1 MLLDLFTYFAKF
13 PASAGVT
20 RGIATKGESSMEEY
34 ATVLSML
41 GNMQEK
47 EKELV
52 PEIENYVYG
61 QSFDELKQRIDKLT
75 GSFLFVDY
83 GEVDMQS
90 DGRRSFECTQRIA
103 VTVAMKLPNTSD
115 MLERIIANDRTLQM
129 LSKIHARIMADAERG
144 GTLLDGPRQRGQL
157 RDHSFCLCRAAE
169 LWVDADALSHR
180 SGYPGHPP
188 HEPEDDERI
197 VLCQLQEKAYLCNV
211 LQQKDLRYETVKT

>member
-20 RGIATKGESSMEEY
+20 SGIATKGESSMEEY

-52 PEIENYVYG
+52 PEIENYVCG

-129 LSKIHARIMADAERG
+129 LSKIHARIMADAEREEPYWM
-144 GTLLDGPRQRGQL
+144 D
-157 RDHSFCLCRAAE
+157 RDSVANCEIISFVSAE
-169 LWVDADALSHR
+169 LQSYGWTLMLSATGADILDTHR
-180 SGYPGHPP
+180 MSRKMMKG
-188 HEPEDDERI
+188 
-197 VLCQLQEKAYLCNV
+197 
-211 LQQKDLRYETVKT
+211 

>member
-13 PASAGVT
+13 PASEGIT

-34 ATVLSML
+34 ATVLGELS
-41 GNMQEK
+41 NMHD
-47 EKELV
+47 KELV

-129 LSKIHARIMADAERG
+129 LSKIHARIMADAEREE
-144 GTLLDGPRQRGQL
+144 LYWMN
-157 RDHSFCLCRAAE
+157 RDSVANCEIIPFVSAE
-169 LWVDADALSHR
+169 LQSYGWTLMLSATGADILDTHR
-180 SGYPGHPP
+180 IARRMMKG
-188 HEPEDDERI
+188 
-197 VLCQLQEKAYLCNV
+197 
-211 LQQKDLRYETVKT
+211 

>member
-13 PASAGVT
+13 PASEGIT
-20 RGIATKGESSMEEY
+20 KGIATKGESCMEEY
-34 ATVLSML
+34 STVLGELS
-41 GNMQEK
+41 NMQD
-47 EKELV
+47 KELV

-129 LSKIHARIMADAERG
+129 LSKIHARIMADAEREE
-144 GTLLDGPRQRGQL
+144 LYWMN
-157 RDHSFCLCRAAE
+157 RDSVANCEIIPFVSAE
-169 LWVDADALSHR
+169 LQSYGWTLMLSATGADILDTHR
-180 SGYPGHPP
+180 IARKMMKG
-188 HEPEDDERI
+188 
-197 VLCQLQEKAYLCNV
+197 
-211 LQQKDLRYETVKT
+211 

>member
-13 PASAGVT
+13 PASEGITKGV
-20 RGIATKGESSMEEY
+20 ATKGESSMEEY
-34 ATVLSML
+34 ATVLGELS
-41 GNMQEK
+41 NMQ

-129 LSKIHARIMADAERG
+129 LSKIHARIMADAEREE
-144 GTLLDGPRQRGQL
+144 LYWMD
-157 RDHSFCLCRAAE
+157 RDSVANCEIIPFVSAE
-169 LWVDADALSHR
+169 LQSYGWTLMLSATGADILGTHR
-180 SGYPGHPP
+180 IARKMMKG
-188 HEPEDDERI
+188 
-197 VLCQLQEKAYLCNV
+197 
-211 LQQKDLRYETVKT
+211 

>member
-47 EKELV
+47 ENELI

-129 LSKIHARIMADAERG
+129 LSKIHARIMADAEREE
-144 GTLLDGPRQRGQL
+144 LYWMD
-157 RDHSFCLCRAAE
+157 RDSVANCEIIPFVSAE
-169 LWVDADALSHR
+169 LQSYGWTLMLSATGADILDTHR
-180 SGYPGHPP
+180 MSRKMMKG
-188 HEPEDDERI
+188 
-197 VLCQLQEKAYLCNV
+197 
-211 LQQKDLRYETVKT
+211 

>member
-20 RGIATKGESSMEEY
+20 KGIATKGESSMEEY

-41 GNMQEK
+41 GNMQ

-75 GSFLFVDY
+75 GSFLFVEY
-83 GEVDMQS
+83 GEVDRQS
-90 DGRRSFECTQRIA
+90 EGRRSFECTQRIA

-129 LSKIHARIMADAERG
+129 LSKIHARIMADAEREE
-144 GTLLDGPRQRGQL
+144 LYWMDRESVANCEIIPFV
-157 RDHSFCLCRAAE
+157 SAE
-169 LWVDADALSHR
+169 LQSYGWTLMLSATGADILYTHR
-180 SGYPGHPP
+180 TARRMMKG
-188 HEPEDDERI
+188 
-197 VLCQLQEKAYLCNV
+197 
-211 LQQKDLRYETVKT
+211 

>member
-13 PASAGVT
+13 PASEGIT
-20 RGIATKGESSMEEY
+20 KGIATKGESSMEEY
-34 ATVLSML
+34 ATVLGELS
-41 GNMQEK
+41 NMQ

-61 QSFDELKQRIDKLT
+61 QSFDELKQRIDKFT

-90 DGRRSFECTQRIA
+90 DDRRSFEGTQRIA

-129 LSKIHARIMADAERG
+129 LSKIHARIMADAEREE
-144 GTLLDGPRQRGQL
+144 LYWMN
-157 RDHSFCLCRAAE
+157 RDSVANCEIIPFVSAE
-169 LWVDADALSHR
+169 LQSYGWTLMLSATGADILDTHR
-180 SGYPGHPP
+180 IARKMMKG
-188 HEPEDDERI
+188 
-197 VLCQLQEKAYLCNV
+197 
-211 LQQKDLRYETVKT
+211 

>member
-13 PASAGVT
+13 PASEGIT
-20 RGIATKGESSMEEY
+20 KGIATKGESSMEEY
-34 ATVLSML
+34 ATVLGELS
-41 GNMQEK
+41 NMH

-129 LSKIHARIMADAERG
+129 LSKIHARIMADAEREE
-144 GTLLDGPRQRGQL
+144 LYWMN
-157 RDHSFCLCRAAE
+157 RDSVANCEIIPFVSAE
-169 LWVDADALSHR
+169 LQSYGWTLMLSATGADILDTHR
-180 SGYPGHPP
+180 IARKMMKG
-188 HEPEDDERI
+188 
-197 VLCQLQEKAYLCNV
+197 
-211 LQQKDLRYETVKT
+211 

>member
-34 ATVLSML
+34 DTVLSML

-129 LSKIHARIMADAERG
+129 LSKIHARIMADAEREE
-144 GTLLDGPRQRGQL
+144 LYWMD
-157 RDHSFCLCRAAE
+157 RDSVANCEIIPFVSAE
-169 LWVDADALSHR
+169 LQSYGWTLMLSATGADILDTHR
-180 SGYPGHPP
+180 MSRKMMKG
-188 HEPEDDERI
+188 
-197 VLCQLQEKAYLCNV
+197 
-211 LQQKDLRYETVKT
+211 

>member
-1 MLLDLFTYFAKF
+1 MFLRTENWTPYLFTYFAKF

-129 LSKIHARIMADAERG
+129 LSKIHARIMADAEREE
-144 GTLLDGPRQRGQL
+144 LYWMD
-157 RDHSFCLCRAAE
+157 RDSVANCEIIPFVSAE
-169 LWVDADALSHR
+169 LQSYGWTLMLSATGADILDTHR
-180 SGYPGHPP
+180 MSRKMMKG
-188 HEPEDDERI
+188 
-197 VLCQLQEKAYLCNV
+197 
-211 LQQKDLRYETVKT
+211 

>member
-129 LSKIHARIMADAERG
+129 LSKIHARIMADADRG
-144 GTLLDGPRQRGQL
+144 A
-157 RDHSFCLCRAAE
+157 LCRMDRDSVANCEIIPFVSAE
-169 LWVDADALSHR
+169 LQSYGWTLMLSATGADILDTHR
-180 SGYPGHPP
+180 MSRKMMKG
-188 HEPEDDERI
+188 
-197 VLCQLQEKAYLCNV
+197 
-211 LQQKDLRYETVKT
+211 

>member
-13 PASAGVT
+13 PASEGIT
-20 RGIATKGESSMEEY
+20 KGIATKGESSMEEY
-34 ATVLSML
+34 ATVLGELS
-41 GNMQEK
+41 NMQ

-129 LSKIHARIMADAERG
+129 LSKIHARIMADAEREE
-144 GTLLDGPRQRGQL
+144 LYWMD
-157 RDHSFCLCRAAE
+157 RDSVANCEIIPFVSAE
-169 LWVDADALSHR
+169 LQSYGWTLMLSATGADILDTHR
-180 SGYPGHPP
+180 IARKMMKG
-188 HEPEDDERI
+188 
-197 VLCQLQEKAYLCNV
+197 
-211 LQQKDLRYETVKT
+211 